1 MNKSLPNKRTRRQR
15 TGSLTVEFALTLPV
29 LLMILFA
36 AYELGRA
43 NMLRNTAEAA
53 AYEGARRGIVPGSDA
68 DDVRESVAFVLSTS
82 GIRDADVRISPTV
95 INLSTETV
103 SVEIDVPM
111 SGNTLI
117 PTVFTRGMTF
127 RGQCELNREL
137 VGFAN

>member
-1 MNKSLPNKRTRRQR
+1 MIMKCKNRHYRRCK
-15 TGSLTVEFALTLPV
+15 GALTVEFALTLPV

-53 AYEGARRGIVPGSDA
+53 AYEGARRGIVPGRDA
-68 DDVRESVAFVLSTS
+68 DDVRDTVNFVLSTS
-82 GIRDADVRISPTV
+82 GIKDADVRITPSEITLASESV
-95 INLSTETV
+95 L
-103 SVEIDVPM
+103 VEIDVPM
-111 SGNTLI
+111 AGNTMI
-117 PTVFTRGMTF
+117 PAVFTRGMSF

>member
-1 MNKSLPNKRTRRQR
+1 MTRNKKHDHRCS
-15 TGSLTVEFALTLPV
+15 GALTVEFALTLPV

-68 DDVRESVAFVLSTS
+68 DDVRDSVNFVLGTS
-82 GIRDADVRISPTV
+82 GIRDANIRINPPV
-95 INLSTETV
+95 ITMATETV
-103 SVEIDVPM
+103 SIEIDVPM
-111 SGNTLI
+111 AGNTLI
-117 PTVFTRGMTF
+117 PSIFTRGMSF
-127 RGQCELNREL
+127 NGQCELNREL